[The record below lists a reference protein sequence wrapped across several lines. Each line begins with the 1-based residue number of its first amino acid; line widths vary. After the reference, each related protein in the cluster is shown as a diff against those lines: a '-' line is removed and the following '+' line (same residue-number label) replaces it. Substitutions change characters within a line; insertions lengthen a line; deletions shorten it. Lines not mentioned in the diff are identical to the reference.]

1 MAALDSPW
9 LDPRAAGVTS
19 ALALSVVRVDYG
31 GVNVLTVDDLAVR
44 HGEILAVIGPNG
56 SGKSTLLRIMALLER
71 PASGEIR
78 WDGRPVDASDGLDV
92 RRRMAVVFQQP
103 LLADMTAAENIGLG
117 LRFRGV
123 TTADRQTRV
132 ARWLDRFGISAL
144 ADRRAATLSG
154 GEAQRVALARALVL
168 DPELLL
174 LDEPF
179 SGLDQPSR
187 ASLIPDL
194 AAILRDDGVTTVLV
208 THDRA
213 EAQALG
219 DRVAV
224 LIAGRLRQLDETA
237 AVFRSPV
244 SEDVARFVG
253 VETIVTGKV
262 TAVDHGIAVI
272 DVAGRALEIV
282 ATARVGDTVR
292 VGIRPED
299 VTLMPPRESAA
310 TTSARN
316 RLTGHVVQVRATTP
330 HVYVVVDCGFALVSA
345 VTLRSV
351 TELGLA
357 PGVPVIAVFKA
368 SAPHLFREQRG
379 EGTGQGRTT

>member
-1 MAALDSPW
+1 
-9 LDPRAAGVTS
+9 VTS
-19 ALALSVVRVDYG
+19 ALALSTVRVDYG
-31 GVNVLTVDDLAVR
+31 GVNVLTVEDLAVR
-44 HGEILAVIGPNG
+44 RGEILAVIGPNG

-71 PASGEIR
+71 PAAGEIR
-78 WDGRPVDASDGLDV
+78 WDGRPVDATDGLDV

-123 TTADRQTRV
+123 TTADRQARV

-144 ADRRAATLSG
+144 AERRAATLSG

-194 AAILRDDGVTTVLV
+194 AAILRDDRVTTVLV

-253 VETIVTGKV
+253 VETIVTGEV
-262 TAVDHGIAVI
+262 TGIDGGVAVVDVGGCAVQ
-272 DVAGRALEIV
+272 VA
-282 ATARVGDTVR
+282 ATAIVGERVR

-299 VTLMPPRESAA
+299 VTLVAPHETAMTS
-310 TTSARN
+310 SARN
-316 RLTGHVVQVRATTP
+316 RLIGRIVQVRATTP
-330 HVYVVVDCGFALVSA
+330 HVYVVVDCGFSLVAA
-345 VTLRSV
+345 VTPRSV
-351 TELGLA
+351 AELGLA
-357 PGVPVIAVFKA
+357 PGVDVAAVFKA
-368 SAPHLFREQRG
+368 SAPHLIPEHRMAP
-379 EGTGQGRTT
+379 